1 MNLVLLT
8 PNDFIDNSSRVRLDD
23 RRFAHIRDVHRIHI
37 GDTLCVGLMGGKS
50 GIGRITS
57 LTAQQVEMDVDLC
70 ESPPDPLPATLV
82 LALPRPNIFKR
93 VLQTVSSMGVKR
105 IFIVNS
111 SRVEK
116 SFWLSPVLAPERIQE
131 QLILG
136 LEQAKDT
143 IVPEVVLRPLFKPFV
158 EDELPRLIAGSLALV
173 AHPEAAQECLRET
186 DRPVTLAIGPEG
198 GFIPYEIEKLTS
210 LGFTPVRLGN
220 RILRVDVAIP
230 ALLSK
235 LLF

>member
-1 MNLVLLT
+1 MNPVLLT
-8 PNDFIDNSSRVRLDD
+8 PNDFIDNSSRVCLDD

-57 LTAQQVEMDVDLC
+57 LTAQQVDMDVELC

-116 SFWLSPVLAPERIQE
+116 SFWLKPAVAPMRNQKNMIF
-131 QLILG
+131 G
-136 LEQAKDT
+136 LD
-143 IVPEVVLRPLFKPFV
+143 
-158 EDELPRLIAGSLALV
+158 
-173 AHPEAAQECLRET
+173 
-186 DRPVTLAIGPEG
+186 
-198 GFIPYEIEKLTS
+198 
-210 LGFTPVRLGN
+210 
-220 RILRVDVAIP
+220 
-230 ALLSK
+230 
-235 LLF
+235 